1 MHILTY
7 QQNNMKQKVTEL
19 KGTIDSSVTLKG
31 TVESSIVI
39 IVGDFSTPLS
49 IMVELQRVNK

>member
-39 IVGDFSTPLS
+39 IVGDFSTPVL
-49 IMVELQRVNK
+49 IMGRTDRM